1 MYGFETSSV
10 WLQCRTSRQGHCQV
24 HLGLESDGVS
34 RFALGRI
41 NAQFSACSIN
51 RNIHEAVESDGYP
64 IRCDAVGFK
73 RDGQVAKAAVVGLLV
88 AVDDTEGVLAAGREK
103 KVMSAH
109 SVLDYPQHHV
119 ATVWIQGIA
128 FGEVDTTGV
137 VESAS
142 GGNDLVEVMGVEG
155 EQIRDLA
162 TLGVDDCQ
170 PLSSFQRE
178 RFAGA
183 NWYDDDLAKIWLFG
197 FFAGEHDGI
206 RDDGD
211 VVGSFV

>member
-1 MYGFETSSV
+1 M
-10 WLQCRTSRQGHCQV
+10 
-24 HLGLESDGVS
+24 GL
-34 RFALGRI
+34 F
-41 NAQFSACSIN
+41 
-51 RNIHEAVESDGYP
+51 
-64 IRCDAVGFK
+64 
-73 RDGQVAKAAVVGLLV
+73 V

-109 SVLDYPQHHV
+109 SVFDYPQHHI
-119 ATVWIQGIA
+119 ATVRIQGIA

-162 TLGVDDCQ
+162 TLGVNDFQ

-183 NWYDDDLAKIWLFG
+183 NWYHDDLAKIWLLG
-197 FFAGEHDGI
+197 FLAGQHNSI

-211 VVGSFV
+211 VVGEDRDVSGSFV